1 MRGSKAVKKRR
12 RRKSAEKK
20 SGKLY
25 LRVDDNIDNEL
36 MESIICM
43 LKFFGGNTPVCLYNE
58 SQKKIKVL
66 ERDCWVSLND
76 TRD

>member
-1 MRGSKAVKKRR
+1 
-12 RRKSAEKK
+12 
-20 SGKLY
+20 

-76 TRD
+76 TVINELKLLIGEENVKVS